1 MSSWTQSLLTEEAK
15 VMEIRMQGKQEAP
28 LKGIDPVLA
37 EISKRL
43 QSHPQEW
50 LDSLQKNPA
59 GFADLEKKV
68 HHAFQQMADQV
79 VAGLLAQATKG
90 DDFVDNAK
98 KK

>member
-1 MSSWTQSLLTEEAK
+1 
-15 VMEIRMQGKQEAP
+15 MEVRMDSHTGDP

-37 EISKRL
+37 EIHKRL

-50 LDSLQKNPA
+50 LHSLEKNPA
-59 GFADLEKKV
+59 GFADLEKSV
-68 HHAFQQMADQV
+68 HHAFQQMADQL

-90 DDFVDNAK
+90 DDFADNAK

>member
-1 MSSWTQSLLTEEAK
+1 
-15 VMEIRMQGKQEAP
+15 MEIRVQGKKEAP
-28 LKGIDPVLA
+28 LKGIDPALA
-37 EISKRL
+37 EINRRL

-59 GFADLEKKV
+59 GFADLEKKI

>member
-1 MSSWTQSLLTEEAK
+1 
-15 VMEIRMQGKQEAP
+15 MEVRVQGKKEAP

-37 EISKRL
+37 EIHQSL

-50 LDSLQKNPA
+50 LLSLQKNPA

-79 VAGLLAQATKG
+79 VAGLLAQATQG
-90 DDFVDNAK
+90 DDFADNAK